1 MRISSSLLKFLQGR
15 RRKELR
21 LGEQVIR
28 GKNTNPSFV
37 LNDVWVRKTLI
48 HPWVLLMVVK
58 SRRENDEVSKEMLSK
73 IFQTHVFVLAITWSF
88 LIQIE

>member
-1 MRISSSLLKFLQGR
+1 M
-15 RRKELR
+15 
-21 LGEQVIR
+21 IR